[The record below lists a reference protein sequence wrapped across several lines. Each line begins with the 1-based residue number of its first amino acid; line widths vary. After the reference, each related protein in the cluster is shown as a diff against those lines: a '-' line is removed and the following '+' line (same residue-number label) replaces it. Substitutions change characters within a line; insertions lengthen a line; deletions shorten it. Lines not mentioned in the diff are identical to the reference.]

1 MPFVLDSSVALA
13 VALPDERS
21 ETAQRIAEKWVDEQ
35 AIIPTLWHWE
45 VANGLRAAHRRKHL
59 LADDIPRLLQDLRL
73 FPTASDTLPAFET
86 AANAAKTAVLH
97 SLTVYDAA
105 YLDLAIRRRLPLA
118 TLDDDL
124 KRAAKKAKVKLF

>member
-21 ETAQRIAEKWVDEQ
+21 KTAQRIAEKWAEEQ

-45 VANGLRAAHRRKHL
+45 VANGLWAAHRRKRIA
-59 LADDIPRLLQDLRL
+59 ADDIPQLLQDLRV
-73 FPTASDTLPAFET
+73 FPTESDGIPAFET
-86 AANAAKTAVLH
+86 VTNAAKTAVLH
-97 SLTVYDAA
+97 GLTVYDAA

-124 KRAAKKAKVKLF
+124 KRAAKKARVR